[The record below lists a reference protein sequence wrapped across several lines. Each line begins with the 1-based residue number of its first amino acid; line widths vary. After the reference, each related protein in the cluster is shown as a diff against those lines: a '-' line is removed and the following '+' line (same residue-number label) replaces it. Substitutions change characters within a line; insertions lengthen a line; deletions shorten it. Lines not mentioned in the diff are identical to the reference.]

1 MLRYGLGGG
10 IGGSVGK
17 LGLGHRRG
25 PCRGQSGDG
34 GCTYGVVVAETEAE
48 TKCLVEVDGVGVQ
61 DADVHLPFF
70 EVVGR
75 DEADAWGEGLVDL
88 GWMMLEG

>member
-1 MLRYGLGGG
+1 MRCGGADCG
-10 IGGSVGK
+10 N
-17 LGLGHRRG
+17 R
-25 PCRGQSGDG
+25 

>member
-1 MLRYGLGGG
+1 MGWELGV
-10 IGGSVGK
+10 SVGN
-17 LGLGHRRG
+17 RG
-25 PCRGQSGDG
+25 VRCGGADCGNR